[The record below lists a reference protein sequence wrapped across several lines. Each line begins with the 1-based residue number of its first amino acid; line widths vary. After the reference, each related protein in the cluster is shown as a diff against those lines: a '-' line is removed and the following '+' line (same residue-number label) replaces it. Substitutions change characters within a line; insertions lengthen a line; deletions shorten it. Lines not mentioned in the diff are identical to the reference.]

1 MMSEAVV
8 EESTVWGWGRE
19 KQTGFSHISP
29 LAWVLAQLTFY
40 CPIGELVKQGGG
52 QGQGQLLM
60 GENEGEDGAGR
71 RCSQDG
77 EHSCGQWLLPRPS
90 PVAADIC

>member
-1 MMSEAVV
+1 MMSEAMV
-8 EESTVWGWGRE
+8 EESTEWGWGRE

-52 QGQGQLLM
+52 QGQGQ
-60 GENEGEDGAGR
+60 A
-71 RCSQDG
+71 
-77 EHSCGQWLLPRPS
+77 
-90 PVAADIC
+90 AADG

>member
-1 MMSEAVV
+1 MMSEAMV
-8 EESTVWGWGRE
+8 EESTEWGWGRE

-52 QGQGQLLM
+52 QGQGQAAATRTQSQVSA
-60 GENEGEDGAGR
+60 GATP
-71 RCSQDG
+71 
-77 EHSCGQWLLPRPS
+77 LS
-90 PVAADIC
+90 PPQGPHAVVR